1 MLKNHW
7 NTLRMCLF
15 GKKICFYGESFRWAQ
30 KRKLFRN
37 VHLFFSKYNLSWRYT
52 GHHGCT
58 KLILVNILK
67 KLTTG
72 PKARN
77 LWFMDLLQGFFGKTE
92 KQWNTVRS
100 SRTEKWDFG
109 KGGFYKVKWSILTQM
124 WTQGMVS
131 LLHMV
136 ALVLEL
142 DSLGN
147 ISG

>member
-1 MLKNHW
+1 
-7 NTLRMCLF
+7 
-15 GKKICFYGESFRWAQ
+15 
-30 KRKLFRN
+30 
-37 VHLFFSKYNLSWRYT
+37 
-52 GHHGCT
+52 
-58 KLILVNILK
+58 
-67 KLTTG
+67 
-72 PKARN
+72 
-77 LWFMDLLQGFFGKTE
+77 MDLLQGFFGKTE

-109 KGGFYKVKWSILTQM
+109 EGGFYKVKWSILTQM